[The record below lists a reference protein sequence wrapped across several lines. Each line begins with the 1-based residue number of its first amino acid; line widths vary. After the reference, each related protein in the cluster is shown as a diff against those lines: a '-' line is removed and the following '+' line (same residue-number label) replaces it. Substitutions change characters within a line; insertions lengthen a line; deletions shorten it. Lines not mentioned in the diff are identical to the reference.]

1 MFLIGFP
8 GHVDG
13 HSQPRRIVTLS
24 SSSSQPRWG
33 ICGVAWSDGFPQ
45 HSQRPFPHC
54 VPGTPR
60 KAGTAYLNTAGSGH
74 ESENWGQ
81 DPAPLL
87 WPDWLLPR
95 CWTLWLTFTWLPL
108 EQLWM
113 LLRLNGVACPLSRT
127 FHPDFKMPFLSFSV
141 NPPKPYM
148 CDPPGR

>member
-1 MFLIGFP
+1 MRHMWSGLVWWFP
-8 GHVDG
+8 A
-13 HSQPRRIVTLS
+13 TLTKAL
-24 SSSSQPRWG
+24 PTL
-33 ICGVAWSDGFPQ
+33 CGKA
-45 HSQRPFPHC
+45 
-54 VPGTPR
+54 GTAR
-60 KAGTAYLNTAGSGH
+60 KAGTAYLNTAGSKH

-81 DPAPLL
+81 DPDPLL

-113 LLRLNGVACPLSRT
+113 LPRLNGVACPLSQT

-148 CDPPGR
+148 CDPQGGKNCRCFWKQCQCWQETALYLLFDY